1 MEYLTTLTEWRYDIT
16 NYNKNGIIGKKD
28 SGKTTLALS
37 LLNLYHHSEG
47 SILIDG
53 INIMDIGIHDLR
65 NKITLI
71 TKDPVLLAG
80 TLRMNLDPYE
90 VCSDKDLWDVLEVVN
105 LSNLVRSLYKELSFE
120 FDIGGKNLS
129 VGTRQLICLA
139 RALIRNSKIILLDD
153 PVSSD
158 GSIYDKIKN
167 SFSHCTILII
177 SHNFRS
183 VLDCSR

>member
-1 MEYLTTLTEWRYDIT
+1 M
-16 NYNKNGIIGKKD
+16 
-28 SGKTTLALS
+28 
-37 LLNLYHHSEG
+37 YHHVKG

-53 INIMDIGIHDLR
+53 VNIDEIGVHDLR

-90 VCSDKDLWDVLEVVN
+90 KFSDKDLWEVLEVVN
-105 LSNLVRSLYKELSFE
+105 LSNLVRSLYKELLFE

-129 VGTRQLICLA
+129 VATRQLICLA
-139 RALIRNSKIILLDD
+139 RALLRNSKIILLDD
-153 PVSSD
+153 PISAD
-158 GSIYDKIKN
+158 GSIYEKIRK

-177 SHNFRS
+177 SHNYRS
-183 VLDCSR
+183 VLDCSK